1 MFLAQISQETNTALQ
16 AAKITADATLKAA
29 GITGWMTIIA
39 AGIAFASAIIGVII
53 IVWKE
58 KKDRARWEKEQEIK
72 VNQWEAEQAARLKRI
87 EEEQKRW
94 DAEQRAAQEKKL
106 QHYQTMLRLVS
117 DEIDANLESLA
128 KTDFFPKRRLFFID
142 IWEATKEHIFFML
155 NATLKLD
162 KKESEFY
169 AFIMTGYRAAK
180 NYNNSIQHPE
190 IKWDDVEEYYMIA
203 KNCFSKASNFL
214 HPNNDSN

>member
-1 MFLAQISQETNTALQ
+1 MFLAQISQDTNTALQ
-16 AAKITADATLKAA
+16 AAKITADAALKAA
-29 GITGWMTIIA
+29 GITGWMTIMA
-39 AGIAFASAIIGVII
+39 AGIAFTAAIIGAII

-58 KKDRARWEKEQEIK
+58 KKDRSRWEKEQEIK
-72 VNQWEAEQAARLKRI
+72 VKQWEAEQAARLKGI

-94 DAEQRAAQEKKL
+94 DAEQREAQEKKL
-106 QHYQTMLRLVS
+106 QHYQTMLRLVH

-142 IWEATKEHIFFML
+142 IWEATKEHVFFIF

-169 AFIMTGYRAAK
+169 AFIMIGYRAAK

-190 IKWDDVEEYYMIA
+190 IKWEDVEEYYMKA
-203 KNCFSKASNFL
+203 KISFGKASEFYNQ
-214 HPNNDSN
+214 NNDSN